1 MQEKVL
7 NFLTKYEMQPQTI
20 DLEAVTAAF
29 SAEMTRGLKKEP
41 SSLMMIPTYL
51 DASGAITQGEKAIAI
66 DAGGTN
72 LRVAVVT
79 FGPNGAE
86 VSDLRTWPM
95 PGTNGS
101 LTKGE
106 FLSAMADHL
115 MPVIDQADKIG
126 FCFSYP
132 AEILPNKDAR
142 VIRFCKEVD
151 VVGAEGMLICSELE
165 AALASRGAA
174 GKRVILLNDTVAALL
189 GGLQFGVEGA
199 SDGYMGFILGTG
211 TNTCYVEKCANIS
224 AVEAQSGSM
233 IVNIESGIFDK
244 FPQGEFEKRYDRL
257 SAIPGDHLLEKSV
270 SGVYL
275 CEIIYHTLLQ
285 AGEDGLLSAATT
297 ENIRS
302 AGLSGVEVDDFMRQ
316 PKGSG
321 KLAGLC
327 ASDEDREV
335 LQTIIDQA
343 FERAARLVCATLA
356 GVMVTVDGGK
366 TPETPM
372 NISAEGSTF
381 WKSYVFRPKLDA
393 LVKEYINGKLH
404 RWCRFTNA
412 ENANLAGAAA
422 AAILNS

>member
-1 MQEKVL
+1 MREKVL
-7 NFLTKYEMQPQTI
+7 QFLTKYEMQPQAI
-20 DLEAVTAAF
+20 DLNAITAEF
-29 SAEMTRGLKKEP
+29 VAEMERGLKKQP

-51 DASGAITQGEKAIAI
+51 GVTGSIQPGEKAIAI

-79 FGPNGAE
+79 FGTDGAE
-86 VSDLRTWPM
+86 ISDLNTWPM
-95 PGTNGS
+95 PGTS
-101 LTKGE
+101 QRLTKGE
-106 FLSAMADHL
+106 FLAALADRL
-115 MPVIDQADKIG
+115 MSVIDQSDKIG

-142 VIRFCKEVD
+142 VIQFCKEVD

-165 AALASRGAA
+165 AELASRGAA
-174 GKRVILLNDTVAALL
+174 GKSVVLLNDTVAALL
-189 GGLQFGVEGA
+189 GGLQFGADNA
-199 SDGYMGFILGTG
+199 SDGYIGFILGTG
-211 TNTCYVEKCANIS
+211 TNTCYVENCAEIS
-224 AVEAQSGSM
+224 SVDVQQGSM

-244 FPQGEFEKRYDRL
+244 FPQGEFEKRYDQL

-275 CEIIYHTLLQ
+275 CEIIYQTVLQ
-285 AGEDGLLSAATT
+285 AGQDGLLTQETAD
-297 ENIRS
+297 NIRC
-302 AGLSGVEVDDFMRQ
+302 AGINGVEVDDFMRQ
-316 PKGSG
+316 PDGSG

-327 ASDEDREV
+327 TTMGDREV
-335 LQTIIDQA
+335 LQAIIDLA

-356 GVMVTVDGGK
+356 GVMVKSDGGK
-366 TPETPM
+366 TSENPM